1 MRIAGPTSADA
12 RQLFDPCGISC
23 CNPAGTRLPVPICA
37 PTYTILGSFISIASL
52 GVNKGVL
59 NKIKLTMCH
68 HNGTF
73 AVID

>member
-1 MRIAGPTSADA
+1 MRMAGPTSADA
-12 RQLFDPCGISC
+12 RRLFVPCRISR
-23 CNPAGTRLPVPICA
+23 CNLAGTRPPVPICA

-59 NKIKLTMCH
+59 NKIKLTMRH

-73 AVID
+73 AAVD

>member
-1 MRIAGPTSADA
+1 MRMAGPTSVDA
-12 RQLFDPCGISC
+12 RRLVVLCGISC
-23 CNPAGTRLPVPICA
+23 CNPAGTRLPVHICA

-59 NKIKLTMCH
+59 NKIRLTMRH

-73 AVID
+73 AAVD